1 MQPGE
6 VIVVRLKGGPAL
18 GRYSATP
25 TQDRRA
31 SRSERIRVAI
41 GRNREAQLPA
51 DRLIMST
58 GLVPSGDQ
66 DVEQLR
72 QQAEDLSAQIDL
84 TEVWELAREDA
95 GLVSIDDLADL
106 YWGGSSDLAKKVAIV
121 FHAARDTLYFE
132 EVDGGYQARTV
143 ESVNEILERRQRESK
158 NSADAAALVEGLS
171 QGRLPEP
178 ATDHQQAL
186 LGHIRGFAVQGDDYA
201 RSAVATGL
209 LKELDSGSR
218 DLQRLGFDVLV
229 KAGMLSEDEPLELER
244 ADIPVDFPEGVV
256 SEANGIDPEAALA
269 EPGRRALQD
278 VLTITIDEE
287 KTADRDDA
295 LSLEIETDGSYRVG
309 IHIADAG
316 ALVPPG
322 SAIDSEADRRMST
335 LYLPELKLPM
345 VPPGVSEEKG
355 SLSAG
360 QSRAALSVVAHISG
374 SGDVLDWEVLP
385 SVIRSQAAL
394 SYEDAEAAA
403 ADPGSP
409 WHEIVLALNK
419 IADTLRVKR
428 EAAGAVTIDRP
439 EMAMDLTPDRVEVR
453 IVTRTVARRMVAEF
467 MILCN
472 TLLAEFCKRES
483 LPAAYRSQPK
493 PELGDDVLGLPEG
506 PFSWFLTMRRLL
518 PAELST
524 TPGPH
529 GSLGVPA
536 YLQATAPIRR
546 YPDMV
551 MQRQISRFLASG
563 QPFYSEE
570 DVASVAQR
578 ADVQLREIAG
588 IEEARKRYWFLK
600 YLRQHLE
607 PATADPEQAFFE
619 AVVLDQRP
627 RRPALLELADYPFR
641 IRAEL
646 PGAIGPGESA
656 VVKLHGVDLWHRVA
670 QFVHVP
676 FEPGTAAAS
685 T

>member
-6 VIVVRLKGGPAL
+6 VIVVRLKDGPAL

-25 TQDRRA
+25 TQDRQGSRA
-31 SRSERIRVAI
+31 ERIRVAI

-51 DRLIMST
+51 DRLVMST
-58 GLVPSGDQ
+58 GLVPSNDQ
-66 DVEQLR
+66 EVEQLR
-72 QQAEDLSAQIDL
+72 QQAEDLSTQIDL
-84 TEVWELAREDA
+84 SEVWELAREDA
-95 GLVSIDDLADL
+95 GPVSIDDLADL
-106 YWGGSSDLAKKVAIV
+106 YWGGSSNLPRKVAIV
-121 FHAARDTLYFE
+121 FHAARETLYFE

-158 NSADAAALVEGLS
+158 NSADAAALVEDLS
-171 QGRLPEP
+171 HGRLPELV
-178 ATDHQQAL
+178 TGHQQAL
-186 LGHIRGFAVQGDDYA
+186 LGHLRGFAVHGDDYN
-201 RSAVATGL
+201 RGAVATGL
-209 LKELDSGSR
+209 LKELDPGSR

-229 KAGMLSEDEPLELER
+229 KVGVFSEDEPLELER
-244 ADIPVDFPEGVV
+244 ADIPVEFPEEVV

-269 EPGRRALQD
+269 EPGRRDLQD
-278 VLTITIDEE
+278 VPTITIDEE

-295 LSLEIETDGSYRVG
+295 LSIEIESDGSYRVG

-316 ALVPPG
+316 ALVPPRG
-322 SAIDSEADRRMST
+322 AIDTEADRRMST
-335 LYLPELKLPM
+335 IYLPELRLPM
-345 VPPGVSEEKG
+345 VPPGVSEGKG

-360 QSRAALSVVAHISG
+360 QPRAALSVIAHISG

-394 SYEDAEAAA
+394 SYENAEAAA
-403 ADPGSP
+403 ADPGRP
-409 WHEIVLALNK
+409 WHEIVLALSK
-419 IADTLRVKR
+419 VADALRVKR
-428 EAAGAVTIDRP
+428 DAAGAVTIDRP
-439 EMAMDLTPDRVEVR
+439 EMAMDLTPDGVEVR

-483 LPAAYRSQPK
+483 LPAAYRSQPT

-524 TPGPH
+524 SPGPH

-563 QPFYSEE
+563 RPFYSEE
-570 DVASVAQR
+570 EVASVAQR

-588 IEEARKRYWFLK
+588 IEEARKRHWFLK
-600 YLRQHLE
+600 YLRQELARTTE
-607 PATADPEQAFFE
+607 GRDRGLFE
-619 AVVLDQRP
+619 AVVLDRRP
-627 RRPALLELADYPFR
+627 RRPALLELAGYPFR

-646 PGAIGPGESA
+646 PDAIGPGESV

-676 FEPGTAAAS
+676 FEPATEVDS